1 VLCVLVIIDQFSG
14 DVYCIRQPGKFRTGI
29 WILLSYHVGKLLS
42 ILETRA
48 GIRVIIQAEQVSAAG
63 IVLLTGFA
71 P

>member
-1 VLCVLVIIDQFSG
+1 
-14 DVYCIRQPGKFRTGI
+14 
-29 WILLSYHVGKLLS
+29 LSYHVGKLLS

-63 IVLLTGFA
+63 IVFLTGFA